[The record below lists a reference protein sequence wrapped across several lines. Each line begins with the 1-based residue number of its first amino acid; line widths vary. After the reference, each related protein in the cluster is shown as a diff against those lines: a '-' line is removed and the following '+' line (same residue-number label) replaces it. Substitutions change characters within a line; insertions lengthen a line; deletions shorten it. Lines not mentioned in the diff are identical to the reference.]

1 MLSVFELIDISKIV
15 DPETLELVHLLKL
28 AENLKN
34 TLNSSIDQLIENENI
49 NTQIETISLQRILNE
64 VMSSIKFV
72 NPRFKSNKC

>member
-34 TLNSSIDQLIENENI
+34 TLNSSIGSI
-49 NTQIETISLQRILNE
+49 N
-64 VMSSIKFV
+64 
-72 NPRFKSNKC
+72 